1 MKNFKNDFTK
11 GDIKK
16 HLIKFAMPLLASS
29 FLQTLYNLVDAICVG
44 QMVGTSGL
52 ASVMN
57 SIPLIM
63 FIVSLFIGLSIGLVI
78 LIAQFA
84 GANDTQNLKR
94 CFETGNAFFLSSAV
108 IMTAAGLLLTQPLL
122 KLINIPAESFN
133 DARAYLTVIFGG
145 LVFIAIYNMASAY
158 LRGLGDSKT
167 PMFFVLITTLLN
179 IPLDIAFIGGFW
191 FIPKMGVE
199 GAAWATIISQA
210 ISCVLC
216 LIYLYKKKHIIE
228 FKASSLRF
236 HPDILRKIIKLGL
249 FSAIQMALLSAS
261 FMVMNGF
268 INQYGSIL
276 IAGSGAGM
284 RLDTVVIIPAQAI
297 GQSVSAV
304 AAQNIGVKQYGRAR
318 NTLKWG
324 ILFSF
329 VFNVVISV
337 LLFIFGKEI
346 MSMFTSVSDVMLSG
360 AVYLKYMAFFYVP
373 FGIQICING
382 LLQGA
387 GDTKAPMFFTLF
399 SAYAIR
405 IPAALL
411 FSQTFKMGIQGIYL
425 GMVLGPVSVAILSV
439 IYYLTGRWT
448 KMRVAGKIYDED
460 GNELN
465 DANAY

>member
-1 MKNFKNDFTK
+1 MKKFKNDFTK

-16 HLIKFAMPLLASS
+16 HLIKFAAPLLASS

-52 ASVMN
+52 ASIMN

-63 FIVSLFIGLSIGLVI
+63 FIVSFFIGLSIGLVI
-78 LIAQFA
+78 VIAQFA
-84 GANDTQNLKR
+84 GANDTRNLKR
-94 CFETGNAFFLSSAV
+94 CFETGNVFFLSAAV
-108 IMTAAGLLLTQPLL
+108 IMTIAGLFLAEPLL
-122 KLINIPAESFN
+122 RLINIPAESFN
-133 DARAYLTVIFGG
+133 DAHAYLTVIFGG
-145 LVFIAIYNMASAY
+145 LIFTAIYNMTSAY

-210 ISCVLC
+210 ISCLLC
-216 LIYLYKKKHIIE
+216 LTYLYKKKHIIE
-228 FKASSLRF
+228 FKVSSLRF
-236 HPDILRKIIKLGL
+236 HTDIFRKIIKLGL
-249 FSAIQMALLSAS
+249 YSAIQMALLSVS
-261 FMVMNGF
+261 FIVMTGF
-268 INQYGSIL
+268 INQYGGVI
-276 IAGSGAGM
+276 IAAAGAGA

-304 AAQNIGVKQYGRAR
+304 AAQNIGIKKYGRAR
-318 NTLKWG
+318 SSLKWG
-324 ILFSF
+324 ILFSLT
-329 VFNVVISV
+329 FNIIISV
-337 LLFIFGKEI
+337 ILFLFGKEI
-346 MSMFTSVSDVMLSG
+346 MSMFTSEANVMSAG
-360 AVYLKYMAFFYVP
+360 AAYLKYMAFLYVP
-373 FGIQICING
+373 FGIMICING

-425 GMVLGPVSVAILSV
+425 GMVLGPVTVTILAF
-439 IYYLTGRWT
+439 IYYIAGRWT
-448 KMRVAGKIYDED
+448 KMRVAEKIYDED
-460 GNELN
+460 GHELN